1 MTKTLITDAVGAKG
15 IAMLLALNVP
25 EMVAVGLVHCHRRG
39 VVGAGDAWVLLVH
52 VFGGGGGSGEGFRAM
67 ARGFG
72 FSSQIDWL

>member
-1 MTKTLITDAVGAKG
+1 
-15 IAMLLALNVP
+15 
-25 EMVAVGLVHCHRRG
+25 MVAVGLVQCHRLG